1 MKEIKQEKVNI
12 HCEYFAHEL
21 LREAAI
27 CETQAHKMWE
37 EAVGI
42 GFPTCTAARTLYS
55 SVEHCRELAKFFREL
70 AKFFSSLPDREAI
83 DKFFESWDYGPY
95 QQVENDIVY
104 RLKWRWHEAKRL
116 GAKGDEPVIAK
127 DGKKAWVSIRTKT
140 GKKFYNPVVVWRDS
154 IPLCQ
159 EIYGLG
165 FSDRMEWRELTLFDT
180 SNILIAQLAGTGNLW
195 LKKKL

>member
-70 AKFFSSLPDREAI
+70 AKFFHRFP
-83 DKFFESWDYGPY
+83 
-95 QQVENDIVY
+95 
-104 RLKWRWHEAKRL
+104 
-116 GAKGDEPVIAK
+116 
-127 DGKKAWVSIRTKT
+127 T
-140 GKKFYNPVVVWRDS
+140 GK
-154 IPLCQ
+154 PLTS
-159 EIYGLG
+159 
-165 FSDRMEWRELTLFDT
+165 FSRVGITAHI
-180 SNILIAQLAGTGNLW
+180 N
-195 LKKKL
+195 K